1 MEVPRLGVKS
11 ELSLPAD
18 ATATAVWDPSHVCD
32 LHHNP
37 QQHWILNPLSEARDR
52 TLLLD
57 TSWFRYL
64 LATVGTP
71 LTKPIL
77 PHKGT

>member
-11 ELSLPAD
+11 ELQLPAF
-18 ATATAVWDPSHVCD
+18 ATAIASQGLSHVCD
-32 LHHNP
+32 HSS
-37 QQHWILNPLSEARDR
+37 QQHQFINPLSEARDR

-57 TSWFRYL
+57 ISWFRYL